1 MKKLVVM
8 LMLIALIGVA
18 QETVPQETTH
28 TVKIDDTL
36 WDIAHFY
43 YQNAFLWP
51 YIWRANLTKIQ
62 DPHWIYPDQVF
73 VIPPSPEATAIAPET
88 TGMVVTPP
96 PVYVPPAPAPVKK
109 SAEVISVVK
118 GEEHI
123 FSEPSLHRAGFIV
136 TEDLPLWGKITG
148 TEPEHEKT
156 ITTFD
161 RVYIDR
167 TEDVKV
173 GDILT
178 IYRKGKDYDS
188 PKTGKFLGKEIII
201 LGKAEVQELGEE
213 GARCKVINSYDVI
226 KVDDLVR
233 PYELMVAPSNVTLVD
248 ASRELLAYIVDL
260 RDIGKEVTN
269 SNIYVVLDQGEEAQ
283 VAVGDVFNVYEER
296 DISGKKMPDFTIGT
310 VQVLSVF
317 QNASIGLLTWKRE
330 TGLLKRGES
339 CRLVQE
345 AR

>member
-18 QETVPQETTH
+18 QENTPKETTH
-28 TVKIDDTL
+28 TVKVDDTL

-73 VIPPSPEATAIAPET
+73 VIPPSPEATTTVPET
-88 TGMVVTPP
+88 TGFVTPS
-96 PVYVPPAPAPVKK
+96 PVYVPPTPAPVKK
-109 SAEVISVVK
+109 TAEVISVVK

-123 FSEPSLHRAGFIV
+123 FSEPFLHRAGFIV
-136 TEDLPLWGKITG
+136 TEELPLWGKISG
-148 TEPEHEKT
+148 TEPAAEKS

-161 RVYIDR
+161 RIYIDR

-178 IYRKGKDYDS
+178 IYRPGKDYDS

-201 LGKAEVQELGEE
+201 LGKAEVQELGEQ
-213 GARCKVINSYDVI
+213 GARCKVVNSYDVI
-226 KVDDLVR
+226 KVGDLVR
-233 PYELMVAPSNVTLVD
+233 PYEPVASPERVTLVD
-248 ASRELLAYIVDL
+248 ASRELIAYVVDL
-260 RDIGKEVTN
+260 RDIATQVT
-269 SNIYVVLDQGEEAQ
+269 SAHIYVVLDQGEEAE
-283 VAVGDVFNVYEER
+283 VAVGDVFNVYQER
-296 DISGKKMPDFTIGT
+296 EIDGKKMPDFTIGT
-310 VQVLSVF
+310 VQVMSVF

-330 TGLLKRGES
+330 TGTIKRGES